1 MALISG
7 CTGDP
12 GGVDVVT
19 PGPGRPGR
27 IAFVS
32 TRNGNAEIYV
42 MNADGSGQVNLTNR
56 RGGDNSPAWR
66 PR

>member
-1 MALISG
+1 MRAAHRLSLGGVSWGLLVVALISG

-12 GGVDVVT
+12 GGVDV
-19 PGPGRPGR
+19 
-27 IAFVS
+27 
-32 TRNGNAEIYV
+32 
-42 MNADGSGQVNLTNR
+42 GSDQVNLTNR